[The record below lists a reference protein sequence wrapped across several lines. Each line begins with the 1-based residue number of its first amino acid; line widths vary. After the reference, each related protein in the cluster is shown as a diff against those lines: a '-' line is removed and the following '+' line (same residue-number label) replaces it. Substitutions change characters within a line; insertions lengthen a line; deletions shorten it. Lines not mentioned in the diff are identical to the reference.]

1 MQRNE
6 GRISK
11 LEDISRHDLDEVLC
25 RFFAEIRKKAGHK
38 YEPESLAII
47 QCSLDR
53 HLKNCVLPLPTAS
66 SNFGCPQNF
75 SYPIISKL
83 DNM

>member
-1 MQRNE
+1 MQRDE

-47 QCSLDR
+47 QCSLD
-53 HLKNCVLPLPTAS
+53 LLW
-66 SNFGCPQNF
+66 Q
-75 SYPIISKL
+75 KL
-83 DNM
+83 